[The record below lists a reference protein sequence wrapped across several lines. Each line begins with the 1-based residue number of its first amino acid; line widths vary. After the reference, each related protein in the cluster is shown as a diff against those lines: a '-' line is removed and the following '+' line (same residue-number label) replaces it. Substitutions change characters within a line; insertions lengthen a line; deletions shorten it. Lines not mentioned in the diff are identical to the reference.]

1 MLPRTNKMEKTKKLL
16 VGNPNQLEV
25 DGQIGEDELSYVVM
39 NLPFG
44 CNYSCSKC
52 YRDDNKSSDSI
63 DLDTRLKVISQA
75 KDLGARVLCIPG
87 EGEPLTNRDLTMQ
100 LIDHANAV
108 GLISILYTNGS
119 FLNRDTVDELFNKKV
134 TLITSLDSLNPEMY
148 LKLTGFKEFDRVI
161 RNLENV
167 RETYKAGNRTRENGL
182 IETRWG
188 VITIINQHNKGEIPA
203 IKEFCGDDAF
213 FICNYPINKGGARS
227 VWDSYVGT
235 PEDLIELVRTAN
247 MYTDTLVAGLSAPT
261 RSGQCI
267 MLNNGVTIDTNGN
280 AHACPAMVDTNLGNI
295 ADTSVREIWQKTRD
309 YTQSKGNPLCL
320 ARDIRQ
326 YCKKANI
333 LSVGEML
340 V

>member
-1 MLPRTNKMEKTKKLL
+1 METKTKKLL

-25 DGQIGEDELSYVVM
+25 DGQIKEDELSYVAM

-52 YRDDNKSSDSI
+52 YRDDNKSFDSVN
-63 DLDTRLKVISQA
+63 LDTRLDVISQA
-75 KDLGARVLCIPG
+75 RDLGAKVFCIPG

-100 LIDHANAV
+100 LIDHADAA

-119 FLNRDTVDELFNKKV
+119 LLNQETVNELFNKNV
-134 TLITSLDSLNPEMY
+134 TLITSLDALNPETY
-148 LKLTGFKEFDRVI
+148 LKLTGFRGFDRVMK
-161 RNLENV
+161 NLKNV
-167 RETYKAGNRTRENGL
+167 REIYKAGNRVRENGL

-188 VITIINQHNKGEIPA
+188 VITIINQHNKGEIPK
-203 IKEFCGDDAF
+203 IREFCGDDAF
-213 FICNYPINKGGARS
+213 FICNYPINKGRAKS

-235 PEDLIELVRTAN
+235 QENLIELIRTAN
-247 MYTDTLVAGLSAPT
+247 MYTDTLVAGLSSPT

-267 MLNNGVTIDTNGN
+267 MLNNGITIDTNGN
-280 AHACPAMVDTNLGNI
+280 AHACPAMVDTNLGSITN
-295 ADTSVREIWQKTRD
+295 TSVRDIWKKTRN

-320 ARDIRQ
+320 SRDIKQ

>member
-119 FLNRDTVDELFNKKV
+119 FLNRDTVDKLFNKKV
-134 TLITSLDSLNPEMY
+134 TLITSLDSLKKLPFVYKIDINPTALAWSINCMVKSLLVNGSPSPGIQRTLAPKSLACEI
-148 LKLTGFKEFDRVI
+148 TF
-161 RNLENV
+161 NLV
-167 RETYKAGNRTRENGL
+167 SKSIL
-182 IETRWG
+182 
-188 VITIINQHNKGEIPA
+188 
-203 IKEFCGDDAF
+203 
-213 FICNYPINKGGARS
+213 S
-227 VWDSYVGT
+227 
-235 PEDLIELVRTAN
+235 EDL
-247 MYTDTLVAGLSAPT
+247 LS
-261 RSGQCI
+261 S
-267 MLNNGVTIDTNGN
+267 L
-280 AHACPAMVDTNLGNI
+280 
-295 ADTSVREIWQKTRD
+295 
-309 YTQSKGNPLCL
+309 
-320 ARDIRQ
+320 
-326 YCKKANI
+326 
-333 LSVGEML
+333 
-340 V
+340 

>member
-63 DLDTRLKVISQA
+63 DLDTRLKFISQA
-75 KDLGARVLCIPG
+75 KDSGARVLCIPG

-134 TLITSLDSLNPEMY
+134 TLITS
-148 LKLTGFKEFDRVI
+148 
-161 RNLENV
+161 LENV

-267 MLNNGVTIDTNGN
+267 MLNNGITIDTNGN

-320 ARDIRQ
+320 ARDIKQ